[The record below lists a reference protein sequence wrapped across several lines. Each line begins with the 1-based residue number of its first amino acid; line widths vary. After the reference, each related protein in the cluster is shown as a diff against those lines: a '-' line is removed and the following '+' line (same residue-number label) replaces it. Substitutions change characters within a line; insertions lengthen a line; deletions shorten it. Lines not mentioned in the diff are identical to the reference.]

1 MYRLEMCTVPLS
13 KRMVAPGS
21 EYGGDINA
29 LKYRCISEKCV
40 GYLYLKEWLSLAA
53 STVAILT
60 L

>member
-1 MYRLEMCTVPLS
+1 MYRLEMCRVPLS
-13 KRMVAPGS
+13 EGMVALSG

-29 LKYRCISEKCV
+29 LMYRCIGWKCV
-40 GYLYLKEWLSLAA
+40 GYLYLKEWLPLAA